1 MSKDNGGP
9 AFPIPLN
16 PGSSYQGYAGEVDG
30 MTLRDYFAAKAM
42 AACIGNT
49 SGNFGVSYEVNNK
62 NLAMASYAIA
72 DAMLA
77 ERAK

>member
-9 AFPIPLN
+9 AFPVTLA
-16 PGSSYQGYAGEVDG
+16 AGQNYGGHAPFDG

-42 AACIGNT
+42 QACPSKMN
-49 SGNFGVSYEVNNK
+49 SHVGVGYEANNI
-62 NLAMASYAIA
+62 NLCMASYAIA
-72 DAMLA
+72 DAMLK